1 MNDMDRAYS
10 RPATRIDDDGGLEVR
25 ASAAMGCRRALWYAA
40 TGQAHTN
47 EPTDQSVTIMEAGR
61 ALEPVVLAAMR
72 RAGWEIFPS
81 DPANPERVSV
91 SLAPGLT
98 VAGHPDATGRIPVF
112 GGDELIVEV
121 KTRGPAAFKRWQ
133 AMGAE
138 ISHPDS
144 VAQAAVYSHGRFG
157 EARHVVIATMETGS
171 RGWDFE
177 VIPSPRVT
185 AALEKTRTWLQPLA
199 RHLAAAGPDPD
210 ALPERDFAA
219 GSWRCGACP
228 FLAVCRP
235 GEAEPDVPDVQ
246 QPDVQQ
252 SEVTEE
258 EARAA
263 VASYTAAQEAVREPD
278 RAKRAALETLK
289 EWMRGRGNG
298 KESIGGR
305 TVSLVRTTRFSVN
318 HRRLSTLLDPETRAE
333 VVTESTSEHVRVT

>member
-1 MNDMDRAYS
+1 MNDMDREYS
-10 RPATRIDDDGGLEVR
+10 RPAARIDDGGGLEVR

-40 TGQAHTN
+40 TGHAPTN
-47 EPTDQSVTIMEAGR
+47 EPTDESVTIMEAGK
-61 ALEPVVLAAMR
+61 ALEPVVLRAMQ
-72 RAGWEIFPS
+72 RAGWEIAPS
-81 DPANPERVSV
+81 DPAKPERVSV
-91 SLAPGLT
+91 RLAPNLT
-98 VAGHPDATGRIPVF
+98 VSGHPDATGRIPVF
-112 GGDELIVEV
+112 GGDDLIVEV

-157 EARHVVIATMETGS
+157 EARHVVIATMDTGS

-177 VIPSPRVT
+177 VIPATRVT

-199 RHLAAAGPDPD
+199 RHLADAGPDPD

-219 GSWRCGACP
+219 GSWRCGGCP

-235 GEAEPDVPDVQ
+235 GEAEPDTRPAPDSQ
-246 QPDVQQ
+246 
-252 SEVTEE
+252 VTEE

-263 VASYTAAQEAVREPD
+263 VASYTAAQEAIRDPD

-289 EWMRGRGNG
+289 EWMRGRNNG

-305 TVSLVRTTRFSVN
+305 TVSLVRTTWFTVN
-318 HRRLSTLLDPETRAE
+318 HRRLSALLDPETRTE